1 MLVTFLFSVLLLS
14 PLADARPRGRRGLN
28 DWNKPCFEGECFY
41 DLPDSGRRG
50 HGSLRIWGSPNAI
63 SDITPAAGWTILGCS
78 PESLAQDIRIV
89 CNSEEDEKRCN
100 HLYRRI
106 GAAGKLVRLPEAVRA
121 ASSSPCGKS
130 AFARVAKTWVPKDQT
145 IPADVAPRIV
155 RRSGAQP
162 LVVALTL
169 DTNFAAI
176 NPTLTGPVSIAIAGT
191 NVPGFEGNLTV
202 VPAAGEASNSGGLFS
217 WVKDAWEKFNNFDK
231 SVITNAPPIDISKNY
246 PLFSQSLFCAGPP
259 AFDASVRADASV
271 NAHADI
277 SLGLAAVGTIVP
289 PELTEF
295 GAFVGLD
302 ADIRGSVSLVGNAAG
317 RADSGQLT
325 LYQATLPT
333 LEFPGLLTIGPSF
346 KILGQATANVDVG
359 VNLKVDLSYTV
370 SGAKIIYP
378 PIPDTKS
385 KGIFIPGNA
394 PLKLSVTGNVA
405 SSSVATAQLN
415 PRIDL
420 AVNALGGL
428 AKATVLVNIDSR
440 STVRLNLNAAG
451 NAGGSIETPTGGTK
465 GGASASVD
473 GCVTA
478 GAALNANVGAD
489 AKFFNLF
496 DRSTSVS
503 LYAKDWELFQ
513 KCFAAQTGKRVT
525 SERADLSFV
534 CPSWRSSSLVT
545 VV

>member
-1 MLVTFLFSVLLLS
+1 MASGVLPMQSRISRPPLVGRSSAVPQTLS
-14 PLADARPRGRRGLN
+14 
-28 DWNKPCFEGECFY
+28 
-41 DLPDSGRRG
+41 
-50 HGSLRIWGSPNAI
+50 
-63 SDITPAAGWTILGCS
+63 
-78 PESLAQDIRIV
+78 
-89 CNSEEDEKRCN
+89 
-100 HLYRRI
+100 RRI
-106 GAAGKLVRLPEAVRA
+106 F
-121 ASSSPCGKS
+121 ASSATVRKTRS
-130 AFARVAKTWVPKDQT
+130 AATIFTDVSVPLGNWSAYLK
-145 IPADVAPRIV
+145 P
-155 RRSGAQP
+155 
-162 LVVALTL
+162 
-169 DTNFAAI
+169 
-176 NPTLTGPVSIAIAGT
+176 TGPVSIAIAGT

-202 VPAAGEASNSGGLFS
+202 VPASGEASNSGGLFS

-231 SVITNAPPIDISKNY
+231 SVITNAPPIDISKTY
-246 PLFSQSLFCAGPP
+246 PLFSQSLSCAGPP
-259 AFDASVRADASV
+259 AFDASVRADANV

-405 SSSVATAQLN
+405 STSVATAQLN

-428 AKATVLVNIDSR
+428 AKATVLVNIDSH

-513 KCFAAQTGKRVT
+513 KCFAAQTGKRSTAADRAT
-525 SERADLSFV
+525 SKRADLSFV